1 MKTVMKSLF
10 LFFAMCFAGNAY
22 AGPASGKLS
31 ALAESL
37 IKGYESKTGAG
48 KATLAVFPF
57 SCEEKL
63 RRQRVG
69 FAVSELMSHRFVANA
84 NFTVVERGDLN
95 KLLTEQKL
103 QSSGATDSAT
113 AVKLGQML
121 GASALLMGNLN
132 KVDGLY
138 QVNARIVDVQTGEIV
153 ASGYT
158 ELPVD
163 AFADDAGVYLNLVPQ
178 EQTLGIY
185 GVFNYR
191 HNANSLPTFTDSQW
205 GGQVVNNPRAF
216 TSMMAGGGL
225 LYRPHRR
232 IQVNAE
238 VVTNIGDGDYI
249 EQVYYYS
256 SPSPGYF
263 VEKRSIKITVAS
275 LLTSYVAPLSAKWNY
290 NAGLGLQ
297 FFVSGVS
304 EAKEDVPP
312 GLFAKAGIEFR
323 PQSRIGFGVN
333 LKYEFKPV
341 EFRSEWSDNVM
352 MRMNPLSF
360 ETVLALYF

>member
-1 MKTVMKSLF
+1 MKLLKCLVLF
-10 LFFAMCFAGNAY
+10 SVISCLCGDLY
-22 AGPASGKLS
+22 AGPASSKLS

-37 IKGYESKTGAG
+37 IKGYESKTEG

-57 SCEEKL
+57 ASEEKL
-63 RRQRVG
+63 QKQRVG
-69 FAVSELMSHRFVANA
+69 FAVSELMSHRFVAHP
-84 NFTVVERGDLN
+84 NFTVVERGEIN
-95 KLLTEQKL
+95 RLLSEQKL
-103 QSSGATDSAT
+103 QSSGVTDSAT
-113 AVKLGQML
+113 AAKLGQMV
-121 GASALLMGNLN
+121 GANALLMGNLN

-138 QVNARIVDVQTGEIV
+138 QVNARIVNAETGEIV

-163 AFADDAGVYLNLVPQ
+163 AFADDAGVYTNLVPQ

-191 HNANSLPTFTDSQW
+191 HNANNLQTFTDAQW

-232 IQVNAE
+232 IQINAE
-238 VVTNIGDGDYI
+238 VVTNIGDGEYV

-256 SPSPGYF
+256 SPTPGYF
-263 VEKRSIKITVAS
+263 VDKRKTKMTSAS
-275 LLTSYVAPLSAKWNY
+275 LMTSYVAPLSA
-290 NAGLGLQ
+290 Q
-297 FFVSGVS
+297 FLVSG
-304 EAKEDVPP
+304 DVPP

-333 LKYEFKPV
+333 LKYEFKTV

-360 ETVLALYF
+360 ETVLSMYF